1 MIRFFFSI
9 LSFLS
14 AMTFVHAQTQNEG
27 AELKNFIDSFDMA
40 WNTHNSKIL
49 SSFWISDGDWM
60 TPKGNWI
67 VGQNQIDS
75 HFSEEGVGTILQ
87 SIDAKRFLSKDL
99 VFVDTTARLSGILD
113 KNKKDSQIWHAS
125 YLLGKVDDKWKILSL
140 RMFQFQSN

>member
-1 MIRFFFSI
+1 
-9 LSFLS
+9 
-14 AMTFVHAQTQNEG
+14 
-27 AELKNFIDSFDMA
+27 
-40 WNTHNSKIL
+40 
-49 SSFWISDGDWM
+49 M

-113 KNKKDSQIWHAS
+113 KNKKTLKSGMPPTFW
-125 YLLGKVDDKWKILSL
+125 GK
-140 RMFQFQSN
+140 